1 MTCCFLNIRSF
12 ILDIRSLNVLL
23 EVPDLTSHDPSM
35 RVPVSIKH
43 LFPIFNGQAENSE
56 NSKTHQQVVKWL
68 CFSYINL
75 NKTRIF
81 YCSMHFHCCLLF
93 RGLTWHHLNIVT
105 PVLLMSNHKTI
116 YCGNSHKMFFIK
128 TTKFWL
134 FLVK

>member
-12 ILDIRSLNVLL
+12 ILGIRSL
-23 EVPDLTSHDPSM
+23 DCSSWSA
-35 RVPVSIKH
+35 RCVPVVTLRWGFLFLSNM
-43 LFPIFNGQAENSE
+43 FPIFNGLAENSE

-81 YCSMHFHCCLLF
+81 YCSMHFHYCLLF
-93 RGLTWHHLNIVT
+93 RGLTWYHLNIVT
-105 PVLLMSNHKTI
+105 PVLLMSNYKTI
-116 YCGNSHKMFFIK
+116 YCGNSHKKFFIK